1 MNTYFQTAV
10 AECIHQTDG
19 TVVKYIW
26 DAIFGFWNAPDA
38 QTDHA
43 MRACEAALRFRNCRI
58 LTPWGDLLRTRIGI
72 HTGTA
77 HVGNFGS
84 LDRVDYTA
92 LGENVN
98 LASRLEGLNKHLG
111 TDCLI
116 SRETREG
123 LGDRL
128 VTRAL
133 GSFQLKGF
141 DKAVEVFE
149 ILGYADEAASTRAW
163 REAFAEALRNYHQ
176 RNLEFAGI
184 GFRQV
189 LELRPD
195 DGPSKFYLH
204 QIEELSLQPLLDDWT
219 GFTQL
224 KEK

>member
-1 MNTYFQTAV
+1 
-10 AECIHQTDG
+10 
-19 TVVKYIW
+19 
-26 DAIFGFWNAPDA
+26 
-38 QTDHA
+38 
-43 MRACEAALRFRNCRI
+43 
-58 LTPWGDLLRTRIGI
+58 
-72 HTGTA
+72 
-77 HVGNFGS
+77 
-84 LDRVDYTA
+84 

-149 ILGYADEAASTRAW
+149 IVGFADEAEATRPW
-163 REAFAEALRNYHQ
+163 REAFGEALRNYHQ

-195 DGPSKFYLH
+195 DGPSKFYLR
-204 QIEELSLQPLLDDWT
+204 QIEDLALQPLLDDWT

-224 KEK
+224 KDK